1 MTPNN
6 LLKSLTICYDTY
18 EKFSPSPHT
27 QAGELVSGATKPGSI
42 ENIMTQTMQQRTNS
56 EHKSWALIF
65 LVSFVI
71 LGLVSVW
78 LIYQQ
83 FAQVFTRQGQCTVL
97 AIQTRQDPIDLD
109 NPTTGAA
116 QYSITFTVS
125 LLTPEGQHLRVPGY
139 YTSTNF
145 DASTQSDIKN
155 LEKTYAVGSTSVC
168 GYTYL
173 DPSGI
178 KAIFQPTIPAE
189 GFYFPGFFLLVSL
202 VISIICVVMMRR
214 GPAPEPPLPAET
226 DEVESEE
233 IQHV

>member
-1 MTPNN
+1 
-6 LLKSLTICYDTY
+6 
-18 EKFSPSPHT
+18 
-27 QAGELVSGATKPGSI
+27 
-42 ENIMTQTMQQRTNS
+42 MQQRTSS
-56 EHKSWALIF
+56 EHNAWALVF

-71 LGLVSVW
+71 LGLVSIW

-97 AIQTRQDPIDLD
+97 AIQTRQDPIDQD

-145 DASTQSDIKN
+145 DASTQDAIKQ
-155 LEKTYAVGSTSVC
+155 LENTYKVGSTSTC

-178 KAIFQPTIPAE
+178 KAIFQPAIPLE
-189 GFYFPGFFLLVSL
+189 GFFFPGFFLLVSL
-202 VISIICVVMMRR
+202 IISTICVVMLRR
-214 GPAPEPPLPAET
+214 GPAPEPPLPTEM
-226 DEVESEE
+226 DEVESGEM
-233 IQHV
+233 QHV